1 MEKFNLKDL
10 INIKSALKFQI
21 GEYEGTRIDTESE
34 EKTLEKIEE
43 LIRGYRI
50 G

>member
-10 INIKSALKFQI
+10 VNIQNSLHVLI
-21 GEYEGTRIDTESE
+21 DSYSIRLMDTESE
-34 EKTLEKIEE
+34 EKTLEKINE

-50 G
+50 D